1 VPGHEV
7 KFVVLEELNRL
18 MKEGKLISYEE
29 LREND
34 VFCETEEKSV
44 RIEEVTTC
52 VAKEIKR
59 LMAAGKID
67 IRIDVYAT
75 FTGDQRALKDI
86 ETLARAHYGEDEK
99 GNNIELPPE
108 IDYLRK

>member
-1 VPGHEV
+1 M
-7 KFVVLEELNRL
+7 R
-18 MKEGKLISYEE
+18 EGKLISYEE
-29 LREND
+29 LSLDD
-34 VFCETEEKSV
+34 VICETEEKSV
-44 RIEEVTTC
+44 RPEDVTIF
-52 VAKEIKR
+52 VSKEIKR
-59 LMAAGKID
+59 LMTAGKID

>member
-1 VPGHEV
+1 
-7 KFVVLEELNRL
+7 

-29 LREND
+29 LNVD
-34 VFCETEEKSV
+34 DLYCETDDETVTPEE
-44 RIEEVTTC
+44 IVTF
-52 VAKEIKR
+52 VSKEIKR
-59 LMAAGKID
+59 LMSAGKID
-67 IRIDVYAT
+67 IRIDVYAR

-86 ETLARAHYGEDEK
+86 ETLARAQYGEDKK